1 MPRWLVRTPECW
13 LTVEGLSVRGILGTS
28 SLPGQCALGV
38 VSGNRLLESLRGGV
52 AHSPFPASALALPI
66 LHQPGAPS
74 CSCFFRCRSRLV
86 CCPKQR
92 LHRWHLNG
100 FSLLWMFLTC
110 RWRLEEMLNDRSQYL
125 HLENR
130 CTLPQRRGD
139 HVWPDRAQTSV
150 STAVVAIVEPLRPP
164 GYPAGEFRC
173 IPGWLSLETSMPCLN
188 CPS

>member
-1 MPRWLVRTPECW
+1 MPFLAR
-13 LTVEGLSVRGILGTS
+13 
-28 SLPGQCALGV
+28 SLPLP
-38 VSGNRLLESLRGGV
+38 LLHHTPPPPHPS
-52 AHSPFPASALALPI
+52 SASTPHHH
-66 LHQPGAPS
+66 HQPGAPS

-130 CTLPQRRGD
+130 CTLPQRRMRSSAVEED
-139 HVWPDRAQTSV
+139 LTSV
-150 STAVVAIVEPLRPP
+150 STAAVSTVESLRPP
-164 GYPAGEFRC
+164 DYPAGEFR
-173 IPGWLSLETSMPCLN
+173 PVLGFLFLETSRSLLN
-188 CPS
+188 